1 MILSVILFHW
11 WGDHGCTKELFR
23 WSDVCSRLTGE
34 NWVNCWKWG
43 DQWDGIWQDRND
55 SNTGIVYIQHVSLSE
70 TVTEN
75 NFTASRGAI
84 LRFSPH
90 TGDMRH
96 TTPIVCRCGCG
107 PKKRKIFYQISK
119 YKRVAP
125 VHHVHN
131 FTKYLLLNHVIKLGE
146 IQWMGTRSFYLR
158 GSGYPQIFSAT

>member
-107 PKKRKIFYQISK
+107 PKKRKFFYQISK
-119 YKRVAP
+119 YIASRAQFYEIFTAESCDKIRGDSVNGYQKFLFEGIWLP
-125 VHHVHN
+125 PN
-131 FTKYLLLNHVIKLGE
+131 FQRHL
-146 IQWMGTRSFYLR
+146 
-158 GSGYPQIFSAT
+158 AA